1 MNKNNGGPAF
11 PCQELGT
18 QHATEQMDHGM
29 SLRDWFAG
37 QATDADIE
45 DMQNRKPSGI
55 ISRQMARY
63 MHADAMLAER
73 NAESRDEK
81 HE

>member
-1 MNKNNGGPAF
+1 MSKNNGGPAF

-37 QATDADIE
+37 QALA
-45 DMQNRKPSGI
+45 GI
-55 ISRQMARY
+55 CSHNDTWGLPTKNHIAFTAY
-63 MHADAMLAER
+63 ELADAMIAEC
-73 NAESRDEK
+73 NESRED
-81 HE
+81 